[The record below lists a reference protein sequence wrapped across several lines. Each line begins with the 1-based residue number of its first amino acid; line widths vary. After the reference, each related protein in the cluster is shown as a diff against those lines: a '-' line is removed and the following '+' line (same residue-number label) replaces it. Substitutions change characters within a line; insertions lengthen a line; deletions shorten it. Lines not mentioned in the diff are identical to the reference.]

1 MYKVFINDLL
11 IEFNSLSNYNDSEYE
26 IIRLENQQ
34 LTEDIFNKIKGEKLT
49 KDLLVICVS
58 PEEVFKSFTKHF
70 KILKAAGGIVS
81 NAEGEFLLIN
91 RLGKWDFPKGKIE
104 KGESAEI
111 SAIREVEEETSVK
124 NLIITKQLETTYHI
138 YRLKGQFILK
148 PTYWFEMKTDALT
161 KLIPQTE
168 EDITEVI
175 WEAKAKLIQKLK
187 TNSYR
192 SLSETFLNY
201 ILNF

>member
-138 YRLKGQFILK
+138 YQLRGQYILK
-148 PTYWFEMKTDALT
+148 PTNWFEMKTDALT

-175 WEAKAKLIQKLK
+175 WDAKVNIIQKLK

-192 SLSETFLNY
+192 SLSDTFLNY